1 LKTALAIRNEDD
13 EAMRER
19 KCIVSGQVRD
29 ETHLIRFVV
38 SPDGEVTPDL
48 AAKLPGRGMWVSA
61 DRASIEKAV
70 AKNHFSKAAKENVK
84 ASADL
89 ATRVEK
95 LLVRRMTDDLGMA
108 KRSGALVSGFDNVLR
123 ELDSAKGPAL
133 LVEASDG
140 AADGRRKLVGSAKAR
155 GYRLPLIDVL
165 TSQEISLALGRENVI
180 HAALK
185 SGALAE
191 RLIFEAGRLSGFR
204 ASGEHAGPIP
214 ADEGRE

>member
-1 LKTALAIRNEDD
+1 VKAALAIDEDD
-13 EAMRER
+13 NAMRER
-19 KCIVSGQVRD
+19 KCIVTGKVRD

-61 DRASIEKAV
+61 DRASLEQAV
-70 AKNHFSKAAKENVK
+70 AKNHFSKAAKANVK

-89 ATRVEK
+89 ADRVEK
-95 LLVRRMTDDLGMA
+95 LIARRMTDDLGIA
-108 KRSGALVSGFDNVLR
+108 RRSGALVCGFDNVVR
-123 ELDSAKGPAL
+123 ELDSAKGPAA

-155 GYRLPLIDVL
+155 GFHLPLIDVL
-165 TSQEISLALGRENVI
+165 TCEEISLALGRENVI

-185 SGALAE
+185 SGPLAE

-204 ASGEHAGPIP
+204 NASQKHAGPIP
-214 ADEGRE
+214 ADEGTE

>member
-1 LKTALAIRNEDD
+1 MREDD
-13 EAMRER
+13 EAMRQR
-19 KCIVSGQVRD
+19 KCIVTGKVCD
-29 ETHLIRFVV
+29 EAHLIRFVV

-61 DRASIEKAV
+61 DRKSLEQAV
-70 AKNHFSKAAKENVK
+70 AKNHFSKAAKANVK

-89 ATRVEK
+89 VARVEK
-95 LLVRRMTDDLGMA
+95 LLARRMTDDMGMA
-108 KRSGALVSGFDNVLR
+108 RRSGALVCGFDNVVR
-123 ELDSAKGPAL
+123 ELDGAKPPAA

-140 AADGRRKLVGSAKAR
+140 AADGRRKLVGSAKSR
-155 GYRLPLIDVL
+155 GLSPALIDVL
-165 TSQEISLALGRENVI
+165 TSAEISLALGRENVI

-191 RLIFEAGRLSGFR
+191 RLIFEARRLSGFR
-204 ASGEHAGPIP
+204 TAEKKHAGPIP